1 MGRAP
6 GQSVQRVVRAPG
18 QSVQRVV
25 RRESGTRKGL
35 CELLEK
41 QTAELSAVDDE
52 LGEDSLQIVY
62 AKMLRALCSQLGLGL
77 GAGNGIISVFFPLC

>member
-6 GQSVQRVVRAPG
+6 GQSVQRVVR
-18 QSVQRVV
+18 
-25 RRESGTRKGL
+25 RENGTRKGL

-52 LGEDSLQIVY
+52 LGEDVH
-62 AKMLRALCSQLGLGL
+62 K
-77 GAGNGIISVFFPLC
+77 